1 MRRVAGY
8 QMRDV
13 ARSRWLIAYALFFLV
28 LTDALFRFGG
38 GGSRALLSLVDVVLF
53 IVPLVTIVFG
63 TMYLYNAREFV
74 ELILAQPVRRR
85 AVFGGLYAGLVGP
98 LVLGFVAGVAIPFAV
113 HGATDA
119 AGTLVAVLGI
129 GTLLTLVFGAI
140 ALLIAVRAD
149 DRLKGLGVAIGVW
162 LLTAVVYDGVVLLL
176 VSTFAD
182 YPLERPMLGA
192 LLAAAGGQTER
203 GKRTGHEQEAPGD
216 GSRCH
221 VVPREGEIGPAYQKS
236 LRAKARAAS
245 PRGATTQSSSAPT
258 AIPVP
263 RALPKN
269 CWKTAPVYPSS
280 AATSKRR
287 SRTTRARSTGLASIA
302 PSMGRSRG

>member
-1 MRRVAGY
+1 MIGGLAAMRRVAGY

-13 ARSRWLIAYALFFLV
+13 ARSRWLIAYAVFFLV

-38 GGSRALLSLVDVVLF
+38 GGSRALLSLVDIVLF

-98 LVLGFVAGVAIPFAV
+98 LVVGFAGGVAIPFAV

-119 AGTLVAVLGI
+119 LGTLLAVLGI
-129 GTLLTLVFGAI
+129 GTLLTLVFGAL
-140 ALLIAVRAD
+140 ALLIAIRAD

-192 LLAAAGGQTER
+192 MLANPVDLARVLLLLRFDVAALLGYTGAVFQQFFGGARGTTIAVGALLVWVAAPLALAA
-203 GKRTGHEQEAPGD
+203 
-216 GSRCH
+216 
-221 VVPREGEIGPAYQKS
+221 
-236 LRAKARAAS
+236 RAF
-245 PRGATTQSSSAPT
+245 
-258 AIPVP
+258 
-263 RALPKN
+263 
-269 CWKTAPVYPSS
+269 
-280 AATSKRR
+280 
-287 SRTTRARSTGLASIA
+287 
-302 PSMGRSRG
+302 GRKDF